1 MSDGAFYG
9 RKKEDPQKDIKIL
22 NKVIQDKTFSPVHL
36 LYGAEDYLRL
46 QFRDSLCEAMG
57 AVKGSLAFD
66 RFIGHDTDP
75 ERIIDLAETLPF
87 MAERRVIL
95 VEDTDWFVD
104 SCPEIDEYID
114 RGVCESTSIVFCE
127 KKADKR
133 LKLYKTVAK
142 CGLISE
148 FPEQTEQTIA
158 IWLTSRLKKL
168 GTPISSNDAAYMVSV
183 AGTDMLALSNECEK
197 LSAYCLEKGSV
208 SHDDIDAICT
218 RRLEDRVFDMC
229 DSIALGNR
237 EHALALYYDL
247 IGLKEAPIKI
257 LVLITRHF
265 DTLLKIKDL
274 EMRGQ
279 ADGVICKKVGKPEFT
294 MKKYKR
300 QTGGYSLN
308 ELKNAVNLCADAD
321 MAVKTGR
328 MSDQISLDTL
338 MVRLTGSRK

>member
-9 RKKEDPQKDIKIL
+9 RQKADPQKDIKIL

-66 RFIGHDTDP
+66 RFIGPDTQP
-75 ERIIDLAETLPF
+75 ERIIDLAET
-87 MAERRVIL
+87 
-95 VEDTDWFVD
+95 
-104 SCPEIDEYID
+104 EYID
-114 RGVCESTSIVFCE
+114 QGVCESTSIVFCE

-142 CGLISE
+142 CGLVSE
-148 FPEQTEQTIA
+148 FPEQTEATIA
-158 IWLTSRLKKL
+158 VWLAGRLKKL

-229 DSIALGNR
+229 DAVALGNKDQ
-237 EHALALYYDL
+237 ALGLYYDL
-247 IGLKEAPIKI
+247 VALKESPYKI
-257 LVLITRHF
+257 LVLITRHY

-274 EMRGQ
+274 EVRGQ
-279 ADGVICKKVGKPEFT
+279 GDGVICKKVGKPEFT

-300 QTGGYSLN
+300 QTGGYSLD
-308 ELKNAVNLCADAD
+308 ELKSALNLCTDAD
-321 MAVKTGR
+321 MAVKTGQMTDR
-328 MSDQISLDTL
+328 ISLDTL
-338 MVRLTGSRK
+338 MVRLTCSRK

>member
-9 RKKEDPQKDIKIL
+9 RQKADPQKDIKIL

-66 RFIGHDTDP
+66 RFIGPDTQP

-95 VEDTDWFVD
+95 IEDSGWFED
-104 SCPEIDEYID
+104 ACPVIEEYID
-114 RGVCESTSIVFCE
+114 QGVCESTSIVFCE

-148 FPEQTEQTIA
+148 FPEQTEATIA
-158 IWLTSRLKKL
+158 VWLAGRLKKL

-229 DSIALGNR
+229 DAMALGNKDL
-237 EHALALYYDL
+237 ALGLYYDL
-247 IGLKEAPIKI
+247 IALKESPYKI
-257 LVLITRHF
+257 LVLITRHY

-274 EMRGQ
+274 EVRGQ
-279 ADGVICKKVGKPEFT
+279 GDGVICKKVGKPEFT
-294 MKKYKR
+294 MKKYRR
-300 QTGGYSLN
+300 QTGGYSLD
-308 ELKNAVNLCADAD
+308 ELKSALNLCTDAD
-321 MAVKTGR
+321 MAVKTGQMTDR
-328 MSDQISLDTL
+328 ISLDSL
-338 MVRLTGSRK
+338 MVRLTRSRK